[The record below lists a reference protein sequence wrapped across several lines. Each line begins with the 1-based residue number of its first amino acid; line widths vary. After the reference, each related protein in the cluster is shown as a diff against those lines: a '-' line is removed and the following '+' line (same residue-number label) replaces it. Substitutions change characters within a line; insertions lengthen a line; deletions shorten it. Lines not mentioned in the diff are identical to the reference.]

1 MQTIY
6 DLNNTETVA
15 LTDEEIK
22 SFIDIECAH
31 KGVMLLPPE
40 PIAPEK
46 PQIVSDVTMYEFMGV
61 YFETPEAAASVM
73 EEVSKHQQYTY
84 EYKASTKIFK
94 RENHYAADRVSVEK
108 GMTQETYQK
117 HKAALDKF
125 DSDQSLYNAAKK
137 GYDKAVEA
145 RRSIVSSINDYVET
159 ARDIVREEDL
169 IRDTMA
175 KYIDLAKGDTK
186 IAYGFLLAAKPN
198 MELEHSHRD
207 LWEELDRMYNPPE
220 CVEIAA

>member
-1 MQTIY
+1 MQTIC
-6 DLNNTETVA
+6 DLNNAEAAA
-15 LTDEEIK
+15 LNDDEIK

-40 PIAPEK
+40 PATPEK
-46 PQIVSDVTMYEFMGV
+46 PQIVSDVTMYEFMSI
-61 YFETPEAAASVM
+61 YFETPEAAAAVM
-73 EEVSKHQQYTY
+73 EEVSKHQQFTY

-94 RENHYAADRVSVEK
+94 RGNHYSADRVSVEK

-117 HKAALDKF
+117 HKVALDKY
-125 DSDQSLYNAAKK
+125 DSDQSLYNSAKK
-137 GYDKAVEA
+137 AYDKAVEA

-159 ARDIVREEDL
+159 ARDIVREENL

-207 LWEELDRMYNPPE
+207 LWEELDRIYNAPE
-220 CVEIAA
+220 CLDVAA